1 VEGRIIMD
9 KLLNILKDICP
20 DVDFENTTDLV
31 DGGHLD
37 SLDVITLVVELN
49 ESFNIEIN
57 VEDILPENFNSAE
70 AIGALVDSLSD

>member
-1 VEGRIIMD
+1 MD